1 MNSSPPAV
9 SVYDS
14 SPMVAVDWLVMGKKK
29 KAKDALMTHTP
40 LVTVWLTPHAPH
52 LFGALPQ
59 RPPSVAHARAHTV

>member
-1 MNSSPPAV
+1 
-9 SVYDS
+9 
-14 SPMVAVDWLVMGKKK
+14 MVAVDWLVMGKKK